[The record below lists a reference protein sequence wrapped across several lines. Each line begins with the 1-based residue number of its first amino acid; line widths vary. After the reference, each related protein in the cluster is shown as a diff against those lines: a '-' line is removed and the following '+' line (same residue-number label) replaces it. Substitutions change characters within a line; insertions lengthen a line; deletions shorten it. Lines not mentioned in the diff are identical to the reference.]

1 MSTLAARLNPAQ
13 WKNAEAVLRQAPVA
27 YLAVVEDAPESGR
40 TAAVP
45 YVVPVNFA
53 YERLSG
59 TADTGGG
66 GDPDGAADAPSLSA
80 TRLLFHTGAGRKT
93 EALARNPRVCLAV
106 TTEVGF
112 DAGPSPCEDG
122 FAYRSVLVWGRA
134 APLEGPVEKEQALS
148 EIVAKYDP
156 GAAGRAFDGQD
167 FERTL
172 VFAVSIDDV
181 SYKERVLCHPG

>member
-1 MSTLAARLNPAQ
+1 MSTQAARLNPAQ

-27 YLAVVEDAPESGR
+27 YLAMVEDAPESGR
-40 TAAVP
+40 TAAAP
-45 YVVPVNFA
+45 YVVPINFA

-59 TADTGGG
+59 
-66 GDPDGAADAPSLSA
+66 AADAPGLSA

-106 TTEVGF
+106 TTEMAF

-134 APLEGPVEKEQALS
+134 APLEGPVEKEQALR

-156 GAAGRAFDGQD
+156 GAAGRAFDDQD

-172 VFAVSIDDV
+172 VFAVTIDAV
-181 SYKERVLCHPG
+181 SYKERLLRRPG